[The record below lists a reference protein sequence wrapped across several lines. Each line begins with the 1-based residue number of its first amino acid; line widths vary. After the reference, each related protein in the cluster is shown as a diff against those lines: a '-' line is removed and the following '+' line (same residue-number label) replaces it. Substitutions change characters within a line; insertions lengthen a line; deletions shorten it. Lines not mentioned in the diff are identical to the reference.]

1 MSDEKATPVV
11 NIVDES
17 QTSFGLEV
25 LRVQSERDG
34 QVTALESFGLS
45 ADIKGRLVLERS
57 REIQERA
64 RLISNVASPVL
75 LRLHGVRRID
85 GKYYIEREDAPGA
98 VYLVDFLKDRT
109 VSPEVAV
116 RWILALAETCQKY
129 EDIGLTFRGLSDR
142 NVLITEDGEVRI
154 VDPGVSAA
162 LREFRGN
169 IEDPDNFLAPESV
182 SGDEWTSKSNMFVL
196 GVLMYEL
203 LTGVKPF
210 DDPARENIAEN
221 VLHKKHVDPRYLNPD
236 ISGDIAEV
244 VNRLLEKQPSRRYS
258 SMGEFCAEL
267 RGIIEREAFTSSPS
281 EKEAFERKQHRV
293 QMSDRAWRRK
303 RWLSRNRAAILIVG
317 IVVLALVLLK
327 VTTPESPPIITADMT
342 AEEVVMAYYEA
353 YAESEPDVLEEAL
366 AQGVEGRTSIIT
378 RASTVHVV
386 RKMQQIYYPRLLIA
400 GGDAE
405 SDREIRAPF
414 IVDDLQVT
422 QIEHDD
428 SASSARF
435 VATYTESFVDQD
447 EWVRMFRRDEVGLTK
462 IDSVWRITSLER
474 TVLSEERTP
483 LDVEGSD
490 S

>member
-1 MSDEKATPVV
+1 
-11 NIVDES
+11 
-17 QTSFGLEV
+17 
-25 LRVQSERDG
+25 
-34 QVTALESFGLS
+34 
-45 ADIKGRLVLERS
+45 
-57 REIQERA
+57 
-64 RLISNVASPVL
+64 
-75 LRLHGVRRID
+75 
-85 GKYYIEREDAPGA
+85 
-98 VYLVDFLKDRT
+98 
-109 VSPEVAV
+109 
-116 RWILALAETCQKY
+116 
-129 EDIGLTFRGLSDR
+129 
-142 NVLITEDGEVRI
+142 
-154 VDPGVSAA
+154 
-162 LREFRGN
+162 
-169 IEDPDNFLAPESV
+169 
-182 SGDEWTSKSNMFVL
+182 
-196 GVLMYEL
+196 
-203 LTGVKPF
+203 
-210 DDPARENIAEN
+210 
-221 VLHKKHVDPRYLNPD
+221 
-236 ISGDIAEV
+236 
-244 VNRLLEKQPSRRYS
+244 
-258 SMGEFCAEL
+258 MGEFCAEL

-386 RKMQQIYYPRLLIA
+386 RKMQQIYYPRLPIA